1 MRDQN
6 ILQQNPKRLDTK
18 IQRCATTILR
28 EATSDLKGDE
38 KLEKMIELATSVYEA
53 LSDAIDEIE
62 KDEALNPKKF
72 LGVALYPDKLWGW
85 FTTLATLG
93 FGFAQQHLLPSE

>member
-38 KLEKMIELATSVYEA
+38 KLEKMTELATSVYEA
-53 LSDAIDEIE
+53 LSEAIDELE
-62 KDEALNPKKF
+62 KDEALNPYLFNILSWPKPKAYTMGNTFPRKKSS
-72 LGVALYPDKLWGW
+72 K
-85 FTTLATLG
+85 
-93 FGFAQQHLLPSE
+93 